1 MKKKLQVLRVLAPV
15 AFLGAYWFGR
25 DYIEDFVGAFEG
37 ENLGGAFEGVAGIIL
52 ITALVLIPIVP
63 FVVWV
68 QYQKQRTKKFKQVA
82 EEMGFIFHPKV
93 RDHKADK
100 SFDLRMAVSAFDRF
114 SGSHEPQIR
123 NMLHSVSEQLEV
135 GIFDYQCTIGEG
147 QGLLRELLLPSLFQ
161 GQTDRQALIYFSSP
175 GLDLPLFSLRPQGLF
190 EKVGTV
196 FGSQDINFE
205 SDQTGAEFSKKYLLR
220 GKDEQKVR
228 ELFTPEVLDFFA
240 GQDGVS
246 TEGRRSRLIFY
257 RDGKRLKPED
267 TPAFLEEGLEVF
279 RLFAPSQPS

>member
-1 MKKKLQVLRVLAPV
+1 MKKKLQLLRVLAPV

-37 ENLGGAFEGVAGIIL
+37 EDLGGAFEGVAGIIL
-52 ITALVLIPIVP
+52 ITALVLIPIVS

-93 RDHKADK
+93 RDHRADK

-114 SGSHEPQIR
+114 SKGHSPKIR
-123 NMLHSVSEQLEV
+123 NMLHRVSEQVEV
-135 GIFDYQCTIGEG
+135 GIFDYQCTIGRG
-147 QGLLRELLLPSLFQ
+147 KGSR
-161 GQTDRQALIYFSSP
+161 TDRESLIYFSSP
-175 GLDLPLFSLRPQGLF
+175 GLDLPLFSIRPEGLF
-190 EKVGTV
+190 DKVGTV
-196 FGSQDINFE
+196 LGSQDINFE

-246 TEGRRSRLIFY
+246 AEGRRSRLIIY
-257 RDGKRLKPED
+257 RDGERLKPED
-267 TPAFLEEGLEVF
+267 TPAFLEEGLKMF

>member
-15 AFLGAYWFGR
+15 AFFGTYFFGG

-82 EEMGFIFHPKV
+82 EEMGFIFHPKI

-114 SGSHEPQIR
+114 YEGHSPKIR

-135 GIFDYQCTIGEG
+135 GIFDYQCTIGQG
-147 QGLLRELLLPSLFQ
+147 QGSR
-161 GQTDRQALIYFSSP
+161 TDRQALIYFSSP

-190 EKVGTV
+190 DKVGTV

-257 RDGKRLKPED
+257 RDGERLKPED